1 MRTKNEVL
9 EAFDVLIQDMDVYLS
24 ILKKKR
30 GTTDYYIGI
39 MINNLKS
46 HKEKWTRIS

>member
-24 ILKKKR
+24 IWKKTR
-30 GTTDYYIGI
+30 GTTDHYIGI
-39 MINNLKS
+39 MINFLKS
-46 HKEKWTRIS
+46 YKEKWNRIA